1 MLPKTKSRRAMTN
14 NKYFETFYKW
24 FHETKTIG
32 EFGKACAEIQEAFSE
47 AIASYGYG
55 VERDTY
61 ALGYTDGVTSTE
73 NEGEIK

>member
-1 MLPKTKSRRAMTN
+1 MLPKIKSIRVMTN

-61 ALGYTDGVTSTE
+61 ALGYTDGVASTE